1 MVSLPVLYGPQP
13 DKPVYRHGEAL
24 NLTQEVHGVLN
35 GWLKATDGRWYGVVT
50 FSVPYLGL
58 VPSIGLQLTDQLV
71 PAEALRPR
79 DYGSARK

>member
-1 MVSLPVLYGPQP
+1 M
-13 DKPVYRHGEAL
+13 AL

-35 GWLKATDGRWYGVVT
+35 GWHKGADGRWYGVVS

-58 VPSIGLQLTDQLV
+58 VPSVGLQVTDQLV

-79 DYGSARK
+79 SYGGSRT